1 VEFYELERDVVDE
14 YKMSEGYTVDEMKL
28 PSNATLKK
36 IWMHFEYPETSRAA
50 YVIAVVSVITT
61 LVSIV
66 LFCVET
72 LPHFAMTHCVGDEAP
87 NFLDMFFL
95 IETVCTAWF
104 TFEVIVRFVS
114 CPSKLLFWRDFKNIV
129 DLTAIVPYY
138 VTLFNVLSTMSCAG
152 AKSSASLAFLRV
164 IRLVR
169 VFKLTKHSVGLQ
181 VLVMTFKASL
191 EGLIFS
197 LAFNKVEQLP
207 T

>member
-1 VEFYELERDVVDE
+1 LNISFEVEFYELERDVVDE
-14 YKMSEGYTVDEMKL
+14 YKMSEGYTADEMKL

-50 YVIAVVSVITT
+50 YIIAVVSVLIT
-61 LVSIV
+61 LVSII

-72 LPHFAMTHCVGDEAP
+72 LPDFAMTHCEADEAP
-87 NFLDMFFL
+87 NFLDLFFI

-104 TFEVIVRFVS
+104 TLEVIIRFIS

-164 IRLVR
+164 IRLIR

-181 VLVMTFKASL
+181 VLIMTFKASL
-191 EGLIFS
+191 EGLS
-197 LAFNKVEQLP
+197 LFLVA
-207 T
+207 